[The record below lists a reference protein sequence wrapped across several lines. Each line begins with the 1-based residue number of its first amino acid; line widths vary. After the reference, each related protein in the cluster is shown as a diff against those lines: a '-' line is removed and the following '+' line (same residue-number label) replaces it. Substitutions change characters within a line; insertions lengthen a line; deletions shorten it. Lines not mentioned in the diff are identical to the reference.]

1 MPFDPRTAFEPVV
14 WSADN
19 DDQPWYVAELALW
32 SATSDSV
39 VEDHEVSAVVATLR
53 QIEALADFTESEAQQ
68 ILDEMERYTSAYAIN
83 DRITALATHIT
94 DPTLRRVSYQ
104 LAAYCAA
111 SDGELSRD
119 EVDFLHFLQEAFG
132 LSDAEAETLFR
143 EVTS

>member
-1 MPFDPRTAFEPVV
+1 MPFDPRTAFDPIA
-14 WSADN
+14 WPADN

-39 VEDHEVSAVVATLR
+39 VEDHEIAAVVTTLR
-53 QIEALADFTESEAQQ
+53 QIKALENFSEAEAQQ
-68 ILDEMERYTSAYAIN
+68 ILDEMEQYSSAYAVN

-94 DPTLRRVSYQ
+94 DPTLRRVCYQ

-111 SDGELSRD
+111 SDGELTRD
-119 EVDFLHFLQEAFG
+119 EEDFLHFLQEAFA
-132 LSDAEAETLFR
+132 LSEAEADTLFR